1 MRKSRGHISLDVF
14 HMIGCFFLVGI
25 VTVAFLIAWG
35 LCALIR
41 WLF

>member
-1 MRKSRGHISLDVF
+1 MRKPRGFIPQDVVN
-14 HMIGCFFLVGI
+14 MIGCFFLVGI